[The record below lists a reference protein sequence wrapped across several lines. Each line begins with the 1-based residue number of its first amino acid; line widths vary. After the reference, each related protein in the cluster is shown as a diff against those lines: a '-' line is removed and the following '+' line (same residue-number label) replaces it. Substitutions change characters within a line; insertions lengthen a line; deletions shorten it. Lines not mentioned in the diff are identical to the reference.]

1 MNKKITGV
9 GKGVLAC
16 IILLCWVGSAQAA
29 FTLPALNI
37 APGYPDIQ
45 SPTQVDVNYVYD
57 SITGIGTLT
66 AIGGLSQLNLPPT
79 QSISGGIF
87 NLNAT
92 IDTNTSAVS
101 GSVTLN
107 GTSAP
112 YGDPLLTGT
121 LSQFGTGNNDPLEFL
136 FTGLG
141 GSLAS
146 LFGNS
151 AAVILNNTG
160 FAGTLDA
167 DFGTIPGSLSASA
180 NTAAPA
186 AVPEPGPLAMMILGG
201 MMLTRWSS
209 RKNQRSTD

>member
-16 IILLCWVGSAQAA
+16 ILLLCWVGSAHAA

-45 SPTQVDVNYVYD
+45 SPAQIDVNYVYNAG
-57 SITGIGTLT
+57 TGIGTLT
-66 AIGGLSQLNLPPT
+66 AFGGLGQLNLPPT
-79 QSISGGIF
+79 QAITGGIF

-101 GSVTLN
+101 GTVTLN

-121 LSQFGTGNNDPLEFL
+121 LSQFGAGNNDPLEFL

-167 DFGTIPGSLSASA
+167 NFGTNGTFSASA

-209 RKNQRSTD
+209 RKNQKSAD